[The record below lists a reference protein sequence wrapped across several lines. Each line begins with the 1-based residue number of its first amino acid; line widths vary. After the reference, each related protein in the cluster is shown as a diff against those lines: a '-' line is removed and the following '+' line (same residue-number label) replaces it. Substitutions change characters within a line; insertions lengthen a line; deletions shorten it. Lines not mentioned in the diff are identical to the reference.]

1 MFKNQHYAWLHSV
14 YKCSYCLQSN
24 LIFFS
29 SFPGQNPNRKEK
41 PGIKQGFPRQMMPS
55 FFILTG
61 RFSLRLTAT
70 ACLRSC
76 TRSATPSSSKTDPAW
91 LQNHPELLALRIWQA
106 ESLQKKQILPGPPTR
121 PPDPLQQSRAVTR
134 AWADLW
140 EMSVWLIESDWFQSC
155 SSVSPSLSSPSEC
168 YCLSTSSILSAYT
181 AVGSKERPVGCA
193 TGGDRWIIT
202 VCE

>member
-14 YKCSYCLQSN
+14 YKRSYCLQSN

-41 PGIKQGFPRQMMPS
+41 PGIKQGFPRQTMPS

-70 ACLRSC
+70 ARLWSC

-91 LQNHPELLALRIWQA
+91 LQNHPELLVLWTWQA
-106 ESLQKKQILPGPPTR
+106 ESLQKNKFCLGHPLGPLTHYSKAGQSPG
-121 PPDPLQQSRAVTR
+121 L
-134 AWADLW
+134 
-140 EMSVWLIESDWFQSC
+140 ELIFGRCPSDS
-155 SSVSPSLSSPSEC
+155 
-168 YCLSTSSILSAYT
+168 
-181 AVGSKERPVGCA
+181 
-193 TGGDRWIIT
+193 
-202 VCE
+202 

>member
-70 ACLRSC
+70 ARLRSC

-91 LQNHPELLALRIWQA
+91 LQNHPELLALRTWQA
-106 ESLQKKQILPGPPTR
+106 ESLQKKTN
-121 PPDPLQQSRAVTR
+121 S
-134 AWADLW
+134 AWATHSAPWPTTAKPGSHQGLSWSLGDVRLTHRVRLL
-140 EMSVWLIESDWFQSC
+140 SVML
-155 SSVSPSLSSPSEC
+155 
-168 YCLSTSSILSAYT
+168 
-181 AVGSKERPVGCA
+181 
-193 TGGDRWIIT
+193 
-202 VCE
+202 